1 LLLFGLAIDYYVQH
15 QLIKKKVIYDIEN
28 LRYIS
33 DVLATDGRYSIINI
47 YDRRYSSDKQQ
58 AIDTLSTLIIL
69 EQITHFSPT
78 YYVLIQCK

>member
-1 LLLFGLAIDYYVQH
+1 MFELAIDYYVKH

-33 DVLATDGRYSIINI
+33 DVLATDGRDSIINI

-58 AIDTLSTLIIL
+58 AVDTLSTLIIF
-69 EQITHFSPT
+69 E
-78 YYVLIQCK
+78 